1 MPDLVALFKRSTDRF
16 GELVDSVGDDA
27 WDNDTPCDDW
37 NVRELVNHVVGE
49 QLWAP
54 HLVAGETI
62 ADVGDR
68 YDGDVL
74 GSDPKATWRSSIGPS
89 VQAFEGADLDGTVH
103 LSYGDEQTREYLV
116 QMLTDAAVHGWDL
129 AKGIDAADATIDGE
143 TAELLLDHWTER
155 EAMVRGS
162 GVFGDQVKVSDD
174 ASAQDKLL
182 GLLGRTP

>member
-1 MPDLVALFKRSTDRF
+1 MADLVQLFRRSTDRF
-16 GELVDSVGDDA
+16 GELVGSVPAKAWGDP
-27 WDNDTPCDDW
+27 TPCADW
-37 NVRELVNHVVGE
+37 DVRELVNHVVGE

-74 GSDPKATWRSSIGPS
+74 GDDPTAAWAAAIGPS
-89 VQAFEGADLDGTVH
+89 VRAFEGADLGGTVH
-103 LSYGDEQTREYLV
+103 LSYGDEKTEEYLV

-129 AKGIDAADATIDGE
+129 ARAIGADEAIDEE
-143 TAELLLDHWTER
+143 TARLLLEHWTAL

-162 GVFGDQVKVSDD
+162 GVFGDQVDVPSD
-174 ASAQDKLL
+174 APAKDKLL